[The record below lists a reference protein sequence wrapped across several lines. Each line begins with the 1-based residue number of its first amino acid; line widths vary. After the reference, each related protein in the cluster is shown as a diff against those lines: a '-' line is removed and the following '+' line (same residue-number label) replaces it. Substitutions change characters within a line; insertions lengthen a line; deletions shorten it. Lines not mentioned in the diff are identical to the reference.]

1 MHVLI
6 LSGGSGTRLWP
17 FSREYFPKQYI
28 KFPMLKGRSLFQLT
42 FLRALKITNLEEVL
56 IVTNEKQKFLVLGEI
71 KELGYT
77 KFPEEN
83 IIIEPEPKGTLPAIT
98 YSLEFVKD
106 SMLVLAADHYIENS
120 SALINSLKDVKE
132 LGKESIVIFGIKAK
146 TPHTGLGYIKA
157 NGDKVEDFKEKP
169 DLNTAK
175 EYLKEGYLWNSGMFY
190 LDKDVFDSELKTSN
204 PHFHERF
211 NSVSELAEKYKRV
224 EETSIDYG
232 ILEKSNNIKVV
243 SLDMNWEDLGSFEAI
258 YETFKDDS
266 NLVFAD
272 ATVTE
277 TKNTMILSDS
287 DKLISAIGV
296 EDLLIVDTQD
306 AILVSKKG
314 KSQEVKDIVKKLKNR
329 QSEERHKFHKKVY
342 KPWGSYTVLADDDDC
357 KVKRLTVYPGEILS
371 YQSHKKRSEHWLVVS
386 GEAYVV
392 KDDEVFILGPGHSI
406 DIPIGAKHRLGNKSG
421 KVLEVIETQM
431 GTYFGEDDII
441 RYEDTYKRKE

>member
-1 MHVLI
+1 
-6 LSGGSGTRLWP
+6 
-17 FSREYFPKQYI
+17 
-28 KFPMLKGRSLFQLT
+28 
-42 FLRALKITNLEEVL
+42 
-56 IVTNEKQKFLVLGEI
+56 
-71 KELGYT
+71 
-77 KFPEEN
+77 
-83 IIIEPEPKGTLPAIT
+83 
-98 YSLEFVKD
+98 
-106 SMLVLAADHYIENS
+106 MLVLAADHYIENS

-329 QSEERHKFHKKVY
+329 QSEERHKFHKKVFIY
-342 KPWGSYTVLADDDDC
+342 IKNNPCCIFVIKLH
-357 KVKRLTVYPGEILS
+357 L
-371 YQSHKKRSEHWLVVS
+371 HK
-386 GEAYVV
+386 
-392 KDDEVFILGPGHSI
+392 
-406 DIPIGAKHRLGNKSG
+406 N
-421 KVLEVIETQM
+421 
-431 GTYFGEDDII
+431 
-441 RYEDTYKRKE
+441 